1 MPTSEKKLAAAIA
14 AVEQYLQEEAAAN
27 AVPAFVAPPP
37 TEPNQWALQGRAEL
51 MAGRQLIQLRAFSTI
66 R

>member
-1 MPTSEKKLAAAIA
+1 MAGPDCRARQLDVLE
-14 AVEQYLQEEAAAN
+14 EEAAAN

-37 TEPNQWALQGRAEL
+37 TEPNQWALQGRSEQ
-51 MAGRQLIQLRAFSTI
+51 MSGRQLMQLRAFN